1 LHLISLHSCRKELA
15 HGQAKTILKMKERHM
30 TSFTNYIDA
39 KNILVGFA
47 LAIMA
52 NTGVLAFVLN

>member
-1 LHLISLHSCRKELA
+1 
-15 HGQAKTILKMKERHM
+15 M